1 MDRKELDFKIMSG
14 MAWMPLQLLAGCI
27 GISVKK
33 LRRIFCKFSRE
44 VMISNDGDLIKI
56 EDKII
61 YLNEKCVYM
70 LLAWSN
76 ELHIDNIADIQSDFH
91 EALEEH
97 MEKEE
102 EKKECP
108 EKKECKG
115 KCKRECEKAHDCHN
129 YDSEEVNMK
138 IVKIDG
144 KQAEHLL
151 GCIRELLGK

>member
-14 MAWMPLQLLAGCI
+14 MAWMPLQLLAESI
-27 GISVKK
+27 GISAKK

-44 VMISNDGDLIKI
+44 VVISNDGDLIKI

-76 ELHIDNIADIQSDFH
+76 ELHVDNIADIQSDFH
-91 EALEEH
+91 EALKEH
-97 MEKEE
+97 IEKTEE
-102 EKKECP
+102 E
-108 EKKECKG
+108 
-115 KCKRECEKAHDCHN
+115 RECEGRCGKKCNKSHDCQG
-129 YDSEEVNMK
+129 YDSEEANLK